1 MPDRA
6 MRRLAGRRSPAFP
19 LGHRFVTESRKFSPA
34 VAVPPRAS
42 LCNPHRKRR
51 MRIGLLCCLLLF
63 STTALAQNTPPPLT
77 EETEPRRVGTRGST
91 TIGFAGFLDRT
102 YSSEELPPLFVTAQL
117 DIARFVTDRVAVRA
131 GVVGQG
137 RFGGETELETT
148 GADASALHAAIGA
161 QFYFTPASLLSL
173 YSGVDYRYQLT
184 TPRQGDAGFVIPKV
198 GLEGTVSSR
207 ASFFAEGGFG
217 IAVRRGSEGEL
228 NTRVNGQLG
237 LRIRF

>member
-1 MPDRA
+1 M
-6 MRRLAGRRSPAFP
+6 
-19 LGHRFVTESRKFSPA
+19 
-34 VAVPPRAS
+34 
-42 LCNPHRKRR
+42 
-51 MRIGLLCCLLLF
+51 
-63 STTALAQNTPPPLT
+63 PLT
-77 EETEPRRVGTRGST
+77 EETEPRRVGSRGST

-102 YSSEELPPLFVTAQL
+102 YSSEELLPLFVTAQL
-117 DIARFVTDRVAVRA
+117 DVGRFLTHRIAVRA

-148 GADASALHAAIGA
+148 GADASALHVTIGG

-184 TPRQGDAGFVIPKV
+184 TRREGDAGFLIPKI
-198 GLEGTVSSR
+198 GLEGTLSSR

-228 NTRVNGQLG
+228 KTRVSGQLG